1 MKQVAE
7 IMYVVESERDEFL
20 RGALQ
25 MEEETQV
32 FLYQCGVRNQQYF
45 ALNEFIFMTFMY
57 VGDNFKEDMFKMSS
71 YLDSKGHLIKKR
83 RKDVPVEERT
93 TTNWWAPV
101 KKLGTLLED
110 KPKTS
115 LDEDGIVENYM
126 ASDDGG
132 MSYKNSSAYQNYDTS
147 FDEDEWMEDLQ
158 IWKNL

>member
-7 IMYVVESERDEFL
+7 IMYVVESEREEFL

-32 FLYQCGVRNQQYF
+32 YLYQCGVRNQQYF

-57 VGDNFKEDMFKMSS
+57 DGDNFKEDMNKMSA

-83 RKDVPVEERT
+83 RKDVPLEERA

-101 KKLGTLLED
+101 KRLGTLLEK
-110 KPKTS
+110 KP
-115 LDEDGIVENYM
+115 DAVEEDAPLENYM

-132 MSYKNSSAYQNYDTS
+132 MSYKNGSAYRNYDTS